1 MDSESDYFSEVE
13 EISDVSQ
20 DLISFIPE
28 VKYDVER
35 CLSFVS

>member
-13 EISDVSQ
+13 EISDISH

-35 CLSFVS
+35 CLGFVS